1 MLHEILLSLSGHPS
15 ALFKDSA
22 RSESKQ
28 DSFPL
33 LSPPEK
39 ALLFPIGNLARR
51 HRALRTHAAT
61 ISSVHPSTI
70 CRAVAASI
78 SFTHLARFQQKILDV
93 ESQILR
99 KDAAAVGAYNIVP
112 LAGVVG
118 QFDEWTRLMEWLWEM
133 SCYMLPEE
141 IDRTARE
148 EVRTVNACTGAGI
161 IDKLRQEAQTGYPDI
176 EAAATE
182 LVKVAETAWLKQLST
197 WVLYGH
203 LPAYGGTDF
212 FIHADEDAAGSVPE
226 FHANSKLLPKF
237 VSPQAASSVLFIG
250 KSLNQIRSHRNN
262 VGPSNGRSSTAS
274 ELELVTV
281 HLQHLSAL
289 SSPISSTSFSDA
301 ISAIRVS
308 LSRNTLQQLLPLPKI
323 LQVLTLLK
331 EFFLLGRGEFA
342 MALITEANEQLRSR
356 HGSSG
361 QSRQFRPNHNLQGLL
376 IKEGE
381 VTAVLMRTWAVLSSY
396 AGDEDITDDILDLA
410 RDTVHLSISRPTNT
424 RPATPGRARE
434 DSVSLPKV
442 AGVAFNDILMTMPI
456 NLNLDI
462 PSPMDLF
469 ISSSE
474 LDIYSA
480 IHAYLLAIRRAHFR
494 LADLWRQSHLRRIHP
509 APPGPAHCALP
520 SGRDDL
526 RKRRQRVD
534 ARALALRKVWA
545 TCSAA
550 IFLLAETAGYF
561 EGEVIEGSWKHFHH
575 WVTAAQ
581 PTGGSGSRPQTSSS
595 LNHSTMS
602 TRPLSAGS
610 YNASQRGTR
619 GESAEPA
626 EETPHDPEALASAHR
641 RFLAALLSSLLLVDN
656 DWTRTLRTLLS
667 HVDEL
672 VAFFTRLQTI
682 QQNLDLEED
691 EGLVDALTNHAE
703 EEKQVAL
710 ELDRSRKRVDS
721 DLQSL
726 VARLRIID
734 TERLGSGGLHVKPSL
749 REDSYEPWRCGGVDR
764 LLMKL
769 DFGSSVADDEEDT
782 DKD

>member
-15 ALFKDSA
+15 ALFEDSA
-22 RSESKQ
+22 RSELRQ
-28 DSFPL
+28 DNFPL

-39 ALLFPIGNLARR
+39 ALLSSIGHLARL
-51 HRALRTHAAT
+51 HRALRDHAAT
-61 ISSVHPSTI
+61 ISSIHPSAI

-78 SFTHLARFQQKILDV
+78 SFTHLTRFQQKILDV

-99 KDAAAVGAYNIVP
+99 KDAAVVGAYNIVP

-118 QFDEWTRLMEWLWEM
+118 QFDEWTRRLEWLWDI
-133 SCYMLPEE
+133 SCYMLPSEADCAARGE
-141 IDRTARE
+141 ARTA
-148 EVRTVNACTGAGI
+148 NACTGASI

-182 LVKVAETAWLKQLST
+182 LIKVAETAWLKQLST

-203 LPAYGGTDF
+203 LPAYGGKDF
-212 FIHADEDAAGSVPE
+212 FVQTDEDTADGIPE
-226 FHANSKLLPKF
+226 FHANSKLLPK
-237 VSPQAASSVLFIG
+237 VISPQAASSVLFIG
-250 KSLNQIRSHRNN
+250 KSLNQIRSHHRNIET
-262 VGPSNGRSSTAS
+262 SHERSSTAS

-281 HLQHLSAL
+281 HLRYLSAL
-289 SSPISSTSFSDA
+289 SSPISSASFSDA

-323 LQVLTLLK
+323 LQILTLLK
-331 EFFLLGRGEFA
+331 DFFLLGRGEFA

-361 QSRQFRPNHNLQGLL
+361 QPRHRPNHNLQGLL

-396 AGDEDITDDILDLA
+396 TGHEDITDDILDLA
-410 RDTVHLSISRPTNT
+410 RDTVHLSISKPATT

-434 DSVSLPKV
+434 DPVSLPKV
-442 AGVAFNDILMTMPI
+442 AGVTFNDVLMAMPI
-456 NLNLDI
+456 TLNLDI
-462 PSPMDLF
+462 ASPMDLF
-469 ISSSE
+469 INSSE
-474 LDIYSA
+474 LEIYSM

-494 LADLWRQSHLRRIHP
+494 LADLWRHSSLRRIHP

-520 SGRDDL
+520 GGRDEL
-526 RKRRQRVD
+526 RRRRQRAD
-534 ARALALRKVWA
+534 TRALALRKVWA

-561 EGEVIEGSWKHFHH
+561 EGEVIQGSWKHFHH
-575 WVTAAQ
+575 WITAAQ
-581 PTGGSGSRPQTSSS
+581 ATGGSASRPQTSSS
-595 LNHSTMS
+595 LIHSTIS

-610 YNASQRGTR
+610 YRPSQHGAR
-619 GESAEPA
+619 GESAERA

-641 RFLAALLSSLLLVDN
+641 RFLTALVGSLLLADN
-656 DWTRTLRTLLS
+656 DWARTLRTLLS

-734 TERLGSGGLHVKPSL
+734 TERLGSSGFHVKPSL
-749 REDSYEPWRCGGVDR
+749 SEDSYEPWRCGGVDR

-769 DFGSSVADDEEDT
+769 DFGSSVADGDEDT

>member
-39 ALLFPIGNLARR
+39 ALLSPIGNLARR

-442 AGVAFNDILMTMPI
+442 AGVAFNDILMVMPI

-550 IFLLAETAGYF
+550 IFSSPRLQVTSKEKSLKGHGNIFIT
-561 EGEVIEGSWKHFHH
+561 GS
-575 WVTAAQ
+575 Q
-581 PTGGSGSRPQTSSS
+581 QLSR
-595 LNHSTMS
+595 
-602 TRPLSAGS
+602 
-610 YNASQRGTR
+610 QRGTR

-721 DLQSL
+721 DLQFL

-734 TERLGSGGLHVKPSL
+734 TERPGSGGLHVKPSL
-749 REDSYEPWRCGGVDR
+749 SEDSYEPWRCGGVDR